1 MTEVVGAFLEHG
13 LLGIVTLIALWF
25 AFKKDRE
32 VSDLHETHATRTA
45 EAVTLHAAEMK
56 AMQERYIAKA
66 ETWMS
71 KYHEMAESQNDV
83 LISLERRWGK

>member
-1 MTEVVGAFLEHG
+1 MNDIVGAFLEHG
-13 LLGIVTLIALWF
+13 LLGVVTLIALWF

-32 VSDLHETHATRTA
+32 ATALHEAHAESTAALNATHKSEM
-45 EAVTLHAAEMK
+45 EAL
-56 AMQERYIAKA
+56 QERYITKA

-71 KYHEMAESQNDV
+71 KYHEMADSQNEV